1 MRRPLLPPHPQQK
14 WLTHCG
20 FSWLLRSSGAYLV
33 RKSAACFDSS
43 DFAKPLIS
51 APSAWLRYGRALH
64 LISDSIRREPCSAVS
79 GRYSSKV
86 RRVIYSLC
94 GAHHPDA
101 THTVTSLHLWY
112 LATKSGEEGRRGG
125 DHVYFVIE
133 IRRVARQVFHGP
145 IAYYSSSFNM
155 EMKHREKDNSGRKKT
170 HPI

>member
-1 MRRPLLPPHPQQK
+1 M
-14 WLTHCG
+14 
-20 FSWLLRSSGAYLV
+20 

-51 APSAWLRYGRALH
+51 AGSAWLRYGRAPH

-79 GRYSSKV
+79 GRCSSKV

-112 LATKSGEEGRRGG
+112 LATKSGEGRGGEGRGG
-125 DHVYFVIE
+125 YHVHFVIE
-133 IRRVARQVFHGP
+133 IRRVARQVFDSP

-155 EMKHREKDNSGRKKT
+155 EMKYREKDNSGRKKNT
-170 HPI
+170 SYMIHFLLIVAPFCSFLRAWLKHFKVRR